1 MLNSAKI
8 ISAVQR
14 KCAICEKIRGGGG
27 GGGDFPGSATG
38 MSLNGKLNNSAKV
51 LWNDVTSS
59 QVFKPQLLFYLLPFT
74 ALRGFLLGNY
84 KKRNSELNFG
94 KRKEKEPE

>member
-14 KCAICEKIRGGGG
+14 KCAICEKIRGGG
-27 GGGDFPGSATG
+27 G